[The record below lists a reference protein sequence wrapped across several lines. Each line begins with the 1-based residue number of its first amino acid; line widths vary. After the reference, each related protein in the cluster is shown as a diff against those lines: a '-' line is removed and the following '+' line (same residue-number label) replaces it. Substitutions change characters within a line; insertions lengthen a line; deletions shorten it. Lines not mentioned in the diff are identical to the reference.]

1 MMRPTSTKLMLAAV
15 VLVTGLAAC
24 GRANSSSPAPAP
36 TPAPTATPNKKTKKI
51 SNNNN
56 TNRPTRPPGSA
67 PESTP
72 TTPPVSDIGEGPAT
86 ITGTKTLSSE
96 YASSCAGC
104 HGHDGNGRI
113 GIRNKSF
120 QEYRSAVRQGR
131 GSMPAFST
139 SQYSDASLKADHAA
153 LGGN

>member
-1 MMRPTSTKLMLAAV
+1 MMRLTSTKLMLAAV

-51 SNNNN
+51 SNNS
-56 TNRPTRPPGSA
+56 NRPTRPPVSA

-72 TTPPVSDIGEGPAT
+72 TTPPVSDIGEAPAT